1 MPGVAEGRPGSA
13 AGGPGR
19 PGSPPASSQ
28 ARLADPHDL
37 GINVLRCNEMPSRLS
52 RLMLT
57 GINTPRTRR
66 RKPRCEGQLS
76 PDARGVRTCQTPRGQ
91 SRRAAPARGAGP
103 GGHGARELREQ
114 AASRRASEARTRGSS
129 EAEVGS
135 RPAGRWAQARS
146 ARLRTAVATPR
157 KGLRRPEGAQGS
169 ARSLVTANPE
179 PGARS
184 PEPGA
189 RAAGPPRPRQQRGTN
204 ALLRTPHRHLAGGI
218 RPPGC
223 FWGEAGTRGRRPA
236 LRRARSPVSTPGLGF

>member
-57 GINTPRTRR
+57 GKNTPRTRR

-135 RPAGRWAQARS
+135 RPAGRWAQARG

-179 PGARS
+179 PGAHHALDSSAEQMPSSERRTGTS
-184 PEPGA
+184 PGA
-189 RAAGPPRPRQQRGTN
+189 SGRRAVSGERQGPEAAGPLCAAPVRPSPR
-204 ALLRTPHRHLAGGI
+204 
-218 RPPGC
+218 
-223 FWGEAGTRGRRPA
+223 
-236 LRRARSPVSTPGLGF
+236 